1 MHIQER
7 ELTVPASPRDPEYLD
22 AVRAALRAGL
32 SRSEIPIRLSVT
44 ASTGRASE
52 LEVGVLGR
60 ALPVIPPGRG
70 LLDFRPR
77 SGGNAEQFNVALI
90 VPTGI
95 GARVGGHAGDATPV
109 ARALAGLCD
118 HLITHPNVV
127 NASDINEMTPNT
139 LYVEG
144 SVLDRLLLGTA
155 GLRRVRANRLLVV
168 IGAHDEEFVT
178 HGTINAVNAARST
191 LGADCRV
198 VVMEEPF
205 RMAAGRSESGRAV
218 GRIENLDALCAA
230 LDQAGDDY
238 DAIAIASAVDL
249 PMEDFRAYFDAAGE
263 IGNPWGGVEAML
275 THAVSLLYGKP
286 SAHAPMLESRETLEY
301 DMGVVDPRM
310 GAEAVSMA
318 FLNSVLKGLHT
329 SPAIVTEESEMRLPH
344 ALSAEDVSCLVIPVG
359 CLGLATLGALRQG
372 IPVIAVRENE
382 SLMRNDL
389 ARLPWRDGQYREVEN
404 YWEAAGVLAAMKA
417 GVDPATM
424 RRPMREVPM
433 ERHKLGAGSIQQ
445 RAS

>member
-1 MHIQER
+1 MHIRER
-7 ELTVPASPRDPEYLD
+7 ELTVPASPRHPDYLD
-22 AVRAALRAGL
+22 AVRAALREHL
-32 SRSEIPIRLSVT
+32 DHSETPIRISVT
-44 ASTGRASE
+44 ASTPRASE
-52 LEVGVLGR
+52 LEVGVLR
-60 ALPVIPPGRG
+60 NPLPVISPARG

-77 SGGNAEQFNVALI
+77 SGENAEQFNVVLV

-95 GARVGGHAGDATPV
+95 GASVGGHAGDATPV

-118 HLITHPNVV
+118 CLITHPNVV

-155 GLRRVRANRLLVV
+155 GLRRVRANRILVV
-168 IGAHDEEFVT
+168 VGAHEEEFVT
-178 HGTINAVNAARST
+178 NGTINAVNAARST
-191 LGADCRV
+191 LGADCRI

-205 RMAAGRSESGRAV
+205 RMAAERSGSGRAV
-218 GRIENLDALCAA
+218 GSIENLDALCAV
-230 LDQAGDDY
+230 LDQAGDGY
-238 DAIAIASAVDL
+238 DAVAIASAVDL
-249 PMEDFRAYFDAAGE
+249 PMEDFRAYFDAAGDLS
-263 IGNPWGGVEAML
+263 NPWGGVEAML

-286 SAHAPMLESRETLEY
+286 SAHAPMLESREALEY
-301 DMGVVDPRM
+301 DVGVVDPRM

-344 ALSAEDVSCLVIPVG
+344 ALAAEDVSCLVIPAG
-359 CLGLATLGALRQG
+359 CLGLATIGALRQG

-389 ARLPWRDGQYREVEN
+389 TCLPWRDGQYREAEN
-404 YWEAAGVLAAMKA
+404 YWEAAGILAAMKA

-424 RRPMREVPM
+424 RRPMQEASM
-433 ERHKLGAGSIQQ
+433 ERHKPGAESIRRQ
-445 RAS
+445 AG